1 MAWRAVPRIQ
11 RQAQHLLCHIQ
22 ARVNA
27 GSFVAASSSGPA
39 GSIRMEADGGQ
50 FDGPGPGDWPNAR
63 IAELMP
69 AAWAAAQKKA
79 ENAQAQQAALG

>member
-1 MAWRAVPRIQ
+1 
-11 RQAQHLLCHIQ
+11 
-22 ARVNA
+22 
-27 GSFVAASSSGPA
+27 
-39 GSIRMEADGGQ
+39 MEADGGQ